1 MAPIVIRL
9 IQFGTKILLNKIG
22 GTQFYKLI
30 LMKNKKKALKYFMS
44 KLVKRQL
51 GRLNYFI
58 ALKKFGPLYVLKQMG
73 LHMVP
78 LPIQKV
84 IFTADFFWMQPKEN
98 SKRDEKM
105 QRQVRLFW
113 EKIGGSKQSIIK
125 NVNWLF
131 INQPIFRKNKWE
143 MRQLLNHT
151 FWFSVN
157 SPETGNFSRLPHN
170 ANIYK
175 RRYGIPMQG
184 EIGARIL
191 RYYNFRFR
199 SMRQTWKIVKKGMK
213 TMNFGREV
221 YSLIRSP
228 LPPEIARLIAL
239 LYKQKNSII
248 N

>member
-1 MAPIVIRL
+1 MLPVVARL
-9 IQFGTKILLNKIG
+9 LKFGTKILLNKLG
-22 GTQFYKLI
+22 GTHFYKLI

-51 GRLNYFI
+51 GKFNYFI
-58 ALKKFGPLYVLKQMG
+58 MLKKFGPLYVLKQMG

-84 IFTADFFWMQPKEN
+84 IFTADFFWMQPAEG

-105 QRQVRLFW
+105 QEQTRLFW
-113 EKIGGSKQSIIK
+113 EKIGGSKESIIK

-131 INQPIFRKNKWE
+131 INEPIFRKNKWK
-143 MRQLLNHT
+143 MRELLNHT

-184 EIGARIL
+184 EIGAKIL
-191 RYYNFRFR
+191 RYYNFRFS
-199 SMRQTWKIVKKGMK
+199 SMKQTWKIVRKGMR
-213 TMNFGREV
+213 TTNFGREV
-221 YSLIRSP
+221 YSMIRKPLSP
-228 LPPEIARLIAL
+228 AMKRAIAL